1 MDTEM
6 TAVKKF
12 LGGVAY
18 ILLVLVACNKDPDI
32 TPEDD
37 NPSGSEIVLPEVDP
51 YYFFSDEDIESIRKN
66 AAVSWGTEMVA
77 SYEKT
82 IRQRLKYSLSVP
94 DSEGGYGHYY
104 YCPECNVEL
113 TFAFASPHSH
123 VCPQC
128 GKSYSGGVYDMAWIS
143 EVHNKNLDYLT
154 ACMYL
159 YIIKGDKEYAASVA
173 FMLDDYAS
181 HWSGWEEHSVSGD
194 PNTAGRMFAQSLDE
208 AKWLCDAAMA
218 YKTVKTSIPESV
230 RNKIE
235 AHLFLPAAAMLK
247 ERKQTTNWQTW
258 HNAAIASIGVAT
270 GNKDLVNDAIETPI
284 YGFKAILASNLY
296 SDGWWSEG
304 SVSYHFYALQAML
317 KTAEA
322 VRCMEINLYGE
333 DLKRM
338 FETPL
343 NSVYSDLSMVTHNDG
358 WTGASLTSYARY
370 YNLAYLRYGRPE
382 NFASVLARCW
392 NKAGRKGAENL
403 LNPDDIPYT
412 GSASQKSCA
421 FNNIGF
427 AILHKNEWSVVMK
440 YGPHG
445 GSHGHPDKLSI
456 TLHDGQK
463 EILPDFGSPAYSVPS
478 FQGWYKNTLS
488 HNTVTVDGKNQ
499 AEATGELIDF
509 SESAIKAK
517 VSGAYNGVE
526 MSRNVSLSEA
536 QMTDEFTVTGD
547 ASHTYDYALLLTET
561 PSISSQGTPA
571 SLGYDGPYSYIE
583 DVRRIDYVSGFS
595 MSVGGKTVSFTV
607 DGGNVEGV
615 YVGKSLGYP
624 YQNAPT
630 STCWPVI
637 IRVKGDRTKISAVWR
652 LD

>member
-6 TAVKKF
+6 TSAKKF
-12 LGGVAY
+12 LGGIACF
-18 ILLVLVACNKDPDI
+18 LLLLVACNKDTDI
-32 TPEDD
+32 TPDD
-37 NPSGSEIVLPEVDP
+37 DDPSGGEIVVPEDDP
-51 YYFFSDEDIESIRKN
+51 YYFFSDEDLESIRKN
-66 AAVSWGTEMVA
+66 AAVSWGAEMVA

-82 IRQRLKYSLSVP
+82 VRQRLKYSLSVP
-94 DSEGGYGHYY
+94 ESEGGYGHYY
-104 YCPECNVEL
+104 YCPDCNVEL

-128 GKSYSGGVYDMAWIS
+128 GKTYSGGVYDMAWIS
-143 EVHNKNLDYLT
+143 EAHNRNLDYLT

-159 YIIKGDKEYAASVA
+159 YIIKEDKEYAASVA

-181 HWSGWEEHSVSGD
+181 HWSKWEEHSVFGD

-218 YKTVKTSIPESV
+218 YKTVKTTIPESV
-230 RNKIE
+230 RNKLE
-235 AHLFLPAAAMLK
+235 ANLFLPAAAMLK

-270 GNKDLVNDAIETPI
+270 GDKELVNYAIEAPT

-322 VRCMEINLYGE
+322 VRCMEIDLYGD
-333 DLKRM
+333 DLRRM

-412 GSASQKSCA
+412 GSSSQKSCA
-421 FNNIGF
+421 FNDMGF
-427 AILHKNEWSVVMK
+427 AILHKNQWSVVMK

-499 AEATGELIDF
+499 AETTGELIDF
-509 SESAIKAK
+509 NESSIKAK

-526 MSRNVSLSEA
+526 MSRNVSLSA
-536 QMTDEFTVTGD
+536 TQMTDEFIVTGNT
-547 ASHTYDYALLLTET
+547 SHTYDYALLLTEM
-561 PSISSQGTPA
+561 PSFSSQGTTA

-583 DVRRIDYVSGFS
+583 DVRRIDYASGLS
-595 MSVGGKTVSFTV
+595 MTVGEKTVSFTV
-607 DGGNVEGV
+607 DGGTVEGV

-637 IRVKGDRTKISAVWR
+637 IRVNGDRTKISAVWR